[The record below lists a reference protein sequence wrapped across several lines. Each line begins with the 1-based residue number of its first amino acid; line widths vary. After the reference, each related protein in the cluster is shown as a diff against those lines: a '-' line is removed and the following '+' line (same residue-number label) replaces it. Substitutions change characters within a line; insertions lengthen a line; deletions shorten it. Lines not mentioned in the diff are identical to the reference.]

1 MVGVGRV
8 IQEVRYLCPHLFG
21 QQIFI
26 ECVYYMEV
34 FCRRRM
40 RDEVEKVESSLTDI
54 KFRSWDLTCGHK
66 IYDH

>member
-34 FCRRRM
+34 LCRGRM
-40 RDEVEKVESSLTDI
+40 RDEVE
-54 KFRSWDLTCGHK
+54 
-66 IYDH
+66 